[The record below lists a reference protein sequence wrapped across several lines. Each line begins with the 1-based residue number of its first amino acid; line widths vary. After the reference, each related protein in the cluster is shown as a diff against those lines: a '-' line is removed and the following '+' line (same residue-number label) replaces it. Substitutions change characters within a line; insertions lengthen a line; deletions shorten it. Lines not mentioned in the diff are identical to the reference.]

1 MRERI
6 VSIWAWT
13 MTGLLIL
20 VWFPMMAVLW
30 LVDRDP
36 IRYRT
41 GRFFRRLGASISYV
55 NPFWK
60 IEVTGEAPA
69 NMHAPYVVVSNH
81 LSHADVPIISR
92 LPWEMKWVAK
102 KELFEL
108 PFAGWMMRMARDI
121 AVDRGS
127 RRSRAQV
134 LVQGCK
140 VLQAGCPVMFF
151 PEGTRS
157 RDGRVHRFSEGPFHL
172 AIREGVPVLPLAIDG
187 TQDALPK
194 YSWRFKDTGTTMR
207 LKVLPPVETK
217 GLTAEDTPALAE
229 RVRAQIVEQV
239 AAWRGVPVEE
249 VDALRPGARHDEHA
263 GKESVNP
270 ASASGR
276 SEPAS

>member
-1 MRERI
+1 MRETFS
-6 VSIWAWT
+6 SIWAWA

-20 VWFPMMAVLW
+20 VWFPLVALLW
-30 LVDRDP
+30 LIDRDP

-41 GRFFRRLGASISYV
+41 GRFLRRLGAFISYL
-55 NPFWK
+55 NPFWD
-60 IEVTGEAPA
+60 IEVLGDPPDD
-69 NMHAPYVVVSNH
+69 MRAPYVIVSNH

-108 PFAGWMMRMARDI
+108 PLAGWMLRMARDI
-121 AVDRGS
+121 PVDRGD

-134 LVQGCK
+134 LVKGRK
-140 VLQAGCPVMFF
+140 VLQADCPLMFF

-157 RDGRVHRFSEGPFHL
+157 RDGRVHRFYEGPFRL
-172 AIREGVPVLPLAIDG
+172 AIREGVPILPLAIDG

-194 YSWRFKDTGTTMR
+194 HNWRFKDPGTKMR
-207 LKVLPPVETK
+207 LKVLPPVET
-217 GLTAEDTPALAE
+217 AELSQEDVSALAE
-229 RVRAQIVEQV
+229 QVRAQIVEQI

-249 VDALRPGARHDEHA
+249 VDALQAGARHSDRT
-263 GKESVNP
+263 GKESINP
-270 ASASGR
+270 TSASDR